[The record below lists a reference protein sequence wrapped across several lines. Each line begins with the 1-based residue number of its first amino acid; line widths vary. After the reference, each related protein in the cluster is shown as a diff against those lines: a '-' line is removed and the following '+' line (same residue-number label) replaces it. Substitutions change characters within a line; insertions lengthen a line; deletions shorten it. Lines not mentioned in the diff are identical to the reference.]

1 MPRVG
6 NSFRTVPNDA
16 QRSTGSCDLVID
28 AESTACTAVLSFT
41 LCAYFLSK
49 HSLLK
54 DIQEQLADGGSS
66 KSVQSALQQSE
77 SSAAWQQLM
86 KPIKL
91 TCATVGS
98 KGASNM
104 VSNETYTAAVI
115 HM

>member
-1 MPRVG
+1 ML
-6 NSFRTVPNDA
+6 N
-16 QRSTGSCDLVID
+16 
-28 AESTACTAVLSFT
+28 
-41 LCAYFLSK
+41 

-54 DIQEQLADGGSS
+54 GIQEQLADGGSS
-66 KSVQSALQQSE
+66 KSIQSTLLQQSE

-104 VSNETYTAAVI
+104 VSNDTYTAAVMHI
-115 HM
+115 LTDSALLQLTAVHFVQQDYGL